1 LSVETQTA
9 AELYQRAS
17 RADELARDSQ
27 ALTSIPERV
36 PKDYLRRSQEQKV
49 PSRFFLREIS
59 PDVLDPAFERLVDA
73 LIKEAEAPEDFIR
86 AARAQAAKWGEEISN
101 IGNSPLASPLNTF
114 AGVEAS
120 IPGYVSRLLQR
131 LASIKILHLQERR
144 KPIGREEAAQLLE
157 LKMSRGGPAVLRD
170 LQETVSTLLGVQLDA
185 FRSDASPSRNETIA
199 EIDVD
204 NVLVQVN
211 GAGIRE
217 ALRLVLDY
225 EFLKPEI
232 LLIEEPEIH
241 LHPGL
246 ETSMM
251 RYLRKISADTQVF
264 LTTHSTN
271 FLDTAAMSNV
281 YLISRKTSTQI
292 QALDAEQAEARLPE
306 ELGLRMSSLFLYDRL
321 VFVEG
326 RTDEG
331 ILLEWASILGV
342 NLGNA
347 NVGFVQ
353 MGGART
359 FAYYAAERTLSF
371 LAKRNVKTWFLLDRD
386 DRDDGEVKKLQN
398 AYGQTASVT
407 FLERREIE
415 NYLVSAPAL
424 TRFIAWKQSL
434 GSLGTGGG
442 VDEAAVQTAI
452 VDCANELRDVALSKR
467 VAKRACV
474 PVYPALRQV
483 TEEQDGV
490 AVADRI
496 GTEIERMIGELRTAK
511 EAVARIVAEQTNV
524 LNEQWSQAYVA
535 LVPGDLLLDGI
546 CRRFGTRFRK
556 EKDGVRLA
564 SLMRADE
571 IPAEV
576 KTIIVA
582 IGAESV

>member
-1 LSVETQTA
+1 
-9 AELYQRAS
+9 
-17 RADELARDSQ
+17 
-27 ALTSIPERV
+27 
-36 PKDYLRRSQEQKV
+36 
-49 PSRFFLREIS
+49 
-59 PDVLDPAFERLVDA
+59 
-73 LIKEAEAPEDFIR
+73 
-86 AARAQAAKWGEEISN
+86 
-101 IGNSPLASPLNTF
+101 
-114 AGVEAS
+114 
-120 IPGYVSRLLQR
+120 
-131 LASIKILHLQERR
+131 
-144 KPIGREEAAQLLE
+144 
-157 LKMSRGGPAVLRD
+157 
-170 LQETVSTLLGVQLDA
+170 
-185 FRSDASPSRNETIA
+185 
-199 EIDVD
+199 
-204 NVLVQVN
+204 
-211 GAGIRE
+211 
-217 ALRLVLDY
+217 
-225 EFLKPEI
+225 
-232 LLIEEPEIH
+232 
-241 LHPGL
+241 
-246 ETSMM
+246 
-251 RYLRKISADTQVF
+251 
-264 LTTHSTN
+264 
-271 FLDTAAMSNV
+271 
-281 YLISRKTSTQI
+281 
-292 QALDAEQAEARLPE
+292 
-306 ELGLRMSSLFLYDRL
+306 MSSLFLYDRL